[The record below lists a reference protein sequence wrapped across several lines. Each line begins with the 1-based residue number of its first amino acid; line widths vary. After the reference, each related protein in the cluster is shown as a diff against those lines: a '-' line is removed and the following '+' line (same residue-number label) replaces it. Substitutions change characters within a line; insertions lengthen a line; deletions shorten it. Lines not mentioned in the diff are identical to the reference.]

1 MKTKERKAESEPDEE
16 KGSEEVEDS
25 DSVWLMLYNSIFS
38 VFRCLQYLRPAAE
51 VSGRDARQDAERA

>member
-25 DSVWLMLYNSIFS
+25 DSVWLMLYNSIFFS
-38 VFRCLQYLRPAAE
+38 FSMSSISTTS
-51 VSGRDARQDAERA
+51 SGGVCP